1 MALKKLNESLKRARA
16 PKKKK
21 PIPQLD
27 DTPER
32 IANAIKEALSEVV
45 LGNDDR
51 AIELL
56 KEIAAK
62 DITIDVKEIGREVAK
77 LIKIP
82 EIRIPNRRPISY
94 KATVTERD
102 RKGDLVV
109 ARIDPIIDQ

>member
-1 MALKKLNESLKRARA
+1 LALKKLNESLARAKA
-16 PKKKK
+16 PKKKQ

-32 IANAIKEALSEVV
+32 IANAIKEVLSEVV

-56 KEIAAK
+56 KEIAGK
-62 DITIDVKEIGREVAK
+62 DLTFNAEEIGRAVGRA
-77 LIKIP
+77 IKIP
-82 EIRIPNRRPISY
+82 KVRFPDRRPVSY